1 MTAHWISAQKKK
13 QKKNSQFPQMWFVEG
28 HLNSSKLLDL
38 TLLMMERLTIQ
49 PGGVVKS
56 SLQGA
61 RKFNLSMKP
70 I

>member
-1 MTAHWISAQKKK
+1 
-13 QKKNSQFPQMWFVEG
+13 MWFVEG

-49 PGGVVKS
+49 QGGVVKS
-56 SLQGA
+56 SLQGV

>member
-1 MTAHWISAQKKK
+1 
-13 QKKNSQFPQMWFVEG
+13 MWFVEG